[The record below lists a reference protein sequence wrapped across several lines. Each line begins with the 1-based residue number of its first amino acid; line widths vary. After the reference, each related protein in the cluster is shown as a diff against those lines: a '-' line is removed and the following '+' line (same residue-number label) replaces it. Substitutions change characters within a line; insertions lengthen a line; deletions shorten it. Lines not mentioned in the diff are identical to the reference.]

1 MDLNE
6 PLSATKPD
14 TSTSTAHLGYQGNC
28 DEKPC
33 QWAWARKPMLHT
45 VPRHKEW
52 IGLGHGQD
60 KSMSE
65 TYCPQ
70 VATNLPT
77 PQMFLYSSSRCR
89 KKEIPS
95 LSFCGNYWLSGLT
108 RRGQKSCAAN
118 DDQTTPRGKNERIL
132 SKAQHEKNKTG
143 TGQEFQHPQGLVAV
157 PIRSNEWIF
166 CMC

>member
-95 LSFCGNYWLSGLT
+95 LSFFFFSSDHLSRRPSTAGIIGSADSLDVDRSPVPQMMTKQHHEEKMNESCQRLNT
-108 RRGQKSCAAN
+108 R
-118 DDQTTPRGKNERIL
+118 
-132 SKAQHEKNKTG
+132 KTK
-143 TGQEFQHPQGLVAV
+143 QEQDRNSH
-157 PIRSNEWIF
+157 
-166 CMC
+166 